1 MKQIERS
8 LWPLAKELYFP
19 FLIYHSGPK
28 KGQFKGKGQIRER
41 DKVIVFPTGARVEF
55 TYLEDISVVE
65 NWQGAEITAAYLDEG
80 SHYGEFSFNYIRT
93 RLRSKS
99 KYKSFMRVSLNPDPN
114 HFILKYLDRY
124 IGDDGYAMKE
134 YSARPAYFVFNKGEL
149 VTSWSYDELVEQ
161 FPNSKPRTYT
171 FVPSSLADN
180 PKMLESNPDYAD
192 DLQANDPANAE
203 MLLHGNWR
211 YSPAANGFF
220 EASTIQVVDKE
231 PLGCN
236 YIRCWDKASS
246 KPAKEG
252 GDAKQLDPDYT
263 ASIMFAKDKDG
274 FLYVLG
280 NYIRDK
286 DNMQIARL
294 REKPGPRDNH
304 IEKQAYHDGQDV
316 TIYLPK
322 DPAAAGAVEF
332 AEASKKLQALGFTV
346 KQDASVSNR
355 SKKLRFEPFAAACYA
370 GNIFWVKNTFDP
382 KVWDYMI
389 LELVNFDGD
398 KNNGYHDDLVDCFS
412 AAYAS
417 AQSHTVYKA
426 PPVMHIDSPTLYSQH
441 MGSSHSYF

>member
-1 MKQIERS
+1 
-8 LWPLAKELYFP
+8 
-19 FLIYHSGPK
+19 
-28 KGQFKGKGQIRER
+28 
-41 DKVIVFPTGARVEF
+41 
-55 TYLEDISVVE
+55 
-65 NWQGAEITAAYLDEG
+65 
-80 SHYGEFSFNYIRT
+80 
-93 RLRSKS
+93 
-99 KYKSFMRVSLNPDPN
+99 
-114 HFILKYLDRY
+114 
-124 IGDDGYAMKE
+124 
-134 YSARPAYFVFNKGEL
+134 
-149 VTSWSYDELVEQ
+149 
-161 FPNSKPRTYT
+161 
-171 FVPSSLADN
+171 
-180 PKMLESNPDYAD
+180 
-192 DLQANDPANAE
+192 
-203 MLLHGNWR
+203 
-211 YSPAANGFF
+211 
-220 EASTIQVVDKE
+220 
-231 PLGCN
+231 
-236 YIRCWDKASS
+236 
-246 KPAKEG
+246 
-252 GDAKQLDPDYT
+252 
-263 ASIMFAKDKDG
+263 MFAKDKDG
-274 FLYVLG
+274 FLYVIG

-304 IEKQAYHDGQDV
+304 IEKQAYYDGQDV

-426 PPVMHIDSPTLYSQH
+426 PPVMNIDSPTLYSQH